1 MVCEVKLHHETAT
14 YGAYVE
20 LLEGG
25 RVKAG
30 EYETTARTFASI
42 DEAYAYYRPIAVGN
56 FRGPHR
62 IVECLQNLMD
72 ERNDGL

>member
-1 MVCEVKLHHETAT
+1 MSQVLLHHETKT

-20 LLEGG
+20 VFDDG

-30 EYETTARTFASI
+30 EYETSANTFASI
-42 DEAYAYYRPIAVGN
+42 DEAYAYFRPMAVGL

-62 IVECLQNLMD
+62 IVECLQDLMD
-72 ERNDGL
+72 QRNDGL